1 MSPPELQPGAV
12 PIVKVAEESLQL
24 SERTKGGD
32 DDGDDASMGAIMR
45 LFGLVHSVAEVLHVI
60 TCIIGVWLWGM
71 ATVGFM
77 TLSTQCES
85 KKYQGVKARCFGDID
100 ESSSKLSKDHQS
112 GCPKPGVSLQRLCD
126 LVDGALTTLNL
137 ALGPHVLVMTVLVT
151 FTAVQVA
158 MHSCCFG
165 ETEKKGAAFT
175 YMLFCI
181 IGALLSLWTM
191 IEGYVLVEDL
201 KEIANDMGADR
212 GKGNSQDETAAKFID
227 MVEDSPVIQF
237 FVFTSFVT
245 FVLRVAGASLKIK
258 IHGLCC

>member
-12 PIVKVAEESLQL
+12 PIVKVHVAEESLQL
-24 SERTKGGD
+24 AERTKGGD
-32 DDGDDASMGAIMR
+32 DDDDASMGAIMR
-45 LFGLVHSVAEVLHVI
+45 LFGLVHSVAEVLHVL
-60 TCIIGVWLWGM
+60 TCTFGVWLWGM

-77 TLSTQCES
+77 TISSQCDDP
-85 KKYQGVKARCFGDID
+85 KYKDVKARCFGDID
-100 ESSSKLSKDHQS
+100 KEAAKLSKDHQS
-112 GCPKPGVSLQRLCD
+112 GCPKPGISMNRLCD

-137 ALGPHVLVMTVLVT
+137 ALGPHVLVMTVLVM

-181 IGALLSLWTM
+181 IGALFSLWTM

-201 KEIANDMGADR
+201 KEIANDMGA
-212 GKGNSQDETAAKFID
+212 KESQTENAQDEMAKKFID
-227 MVEDSPVIQF
+227 AAEDSPVIQF
-237 FVFTSFVT
+237 FIFTSFVT
-245 FVLRVAGASLKIK
+245 FVLRLDVRRLA
-258 IHGLCC
+258 